1 MIRIDRGTSPRVVVV
16 SNHRPNNVVSPVA
29 QWEPQQCTNEHPREM
44 IYTLQPISLVPD
56 DLEQGSLQLSRAAQP
71 RSSVGIAPY
80 LMGVVLG
87 LIMALGVFV
96 GAA

>member
-80 LMGVVLG
+80 LMG

>member
-1 MIRIDRGTSPRVVVV
+1 MIRIDRGTSPRVVMV
-16 SNHRPNNVVSPVA
+16 SNHRPNNVVPPVA
-29 QWEPQQCTNEHPREM
+29 QWEPQQCTNEHPRET

-56 DLEQGSLQLSRAAQP
+56 DLEQGSLQLFRTAQP
-71 RSSVGIAPY
+71 RPAVGIAPY

>member
-1 MIRIDRGTSPRVVVV
+1 MIRIDRGTSPRVVMV

-29 QWEPQQCTNEHPREM
+29 QWEPQKGTNEHHREM
-44 IYTLQPISLVPD
+44 IYPLQPISLVPD
-56 DLEQGSLQLSRAAQP
+56 DLEQGSLQLSRTAQP
-71 RSSVGIAPY
+71 RPAVGIAPY

>member
-1 MIRIDRGTSPRVVVV
+1 
-16 SNHRPNNVVSPVA
+16 
-29 QWEPQQCTNEHPREM
+29 M

-56 DLEQGSLQLSRAAQP
+56 DLEQGSLQLSRATQP

-80 LMGVVLG
+80 LMGVALG